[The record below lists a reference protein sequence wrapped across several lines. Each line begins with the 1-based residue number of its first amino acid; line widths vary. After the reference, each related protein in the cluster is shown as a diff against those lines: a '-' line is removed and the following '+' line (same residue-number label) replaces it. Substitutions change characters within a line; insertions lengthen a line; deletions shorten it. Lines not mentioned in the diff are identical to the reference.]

1 MALIDNAGADPTRW
15 HLQADPVDFVR
26 QGALVAMAL
35 VLMQQPEARVAP
47 FRKQLA
53 KFVADKHEE
62 IMCRCARTLTLATV
76 DIASALHTLVSV
88 GMNPHAGPAFG
99 RALDSLASWRL
110 CAHTGAFA
118 SGDVV
123 LVMLPCS

>member
-1 MALIDNAGADPTRW
+1 MTLLGGTP
-15 HLQADPVDFVR
+15 QADPVDFVR

-62 IMCRCARTLTLATV
+62 IMCRCVPA
-76 DIASALHTLVSV
+76 I
-88 GMNPHAGPAFG
+88 MPCHAG
-99 RALDSLASWRL
+99 D
-110 CAHTGAFA
+110 C
-118 SGDVV
+118 
-123 LVMLPCS
+123 

>member
-1 MALIDNAGADPTRW
+1 M
-15 HLQADPVDFVR
+15 DFVR

-62 IMCRCARTLTLATV
+62 IMCRCVPTTPPRHAAESWLQTACRARTQCHAMLLAVRRRHSRPRSMTMRMSAALTTR
-76 DIASALHTLVSV
+76 T
-88 GMNPHAGPAFG
+88 
-99 RALDSLASWRL
+99 
-110 CAHTGAFA
+110 
-118 SGDVV
+118 
-123 LVMLPCS
+123 